1 MINDFPLTD
10 IERRK
15 KKRNETT
22 SEIAAMMLRKNELE
36 DWGGSNFVGVS
47 NQMRRSEGY
56 GQT

>member
-10 IERRK
+10 IERRE
-15 KKRNETT
+15 KRNETT

-36 DWGGSNFVGVS
+36 GWGGRNFVGGS